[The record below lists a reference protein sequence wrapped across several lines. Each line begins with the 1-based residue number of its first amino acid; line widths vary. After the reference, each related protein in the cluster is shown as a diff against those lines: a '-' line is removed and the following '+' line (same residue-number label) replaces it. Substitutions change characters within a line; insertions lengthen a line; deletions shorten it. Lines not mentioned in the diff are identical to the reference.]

1 MTMARISRRD
11 YAATYGPTTGDL
23 VRLGD
28 TSLLAEIERD
38 FTVYGDE
45 LTTGAGKAMR
55 DGEGFQVGGTYAS
68 GALDSVIQNATI
80 IDAVQGIVKAD
91 IGIRDGLIV
100 GIGKAG
106 NPDIMDGVDP
116 TLRTGPNTTV
126 FHGEPYIITA
136 GAVEA
141 HAHFLC
147 PQQSDH
153 ALAGGTTT
161 MIGMSPGPHF
171 DVSCSGPNV
180 LGQLIQ
186 GTDHSCLNFGF
197 LGRGCS
203 DPGDVEESVAGGA
216 LGVKIHEDFGASGAV
231 IDGALVAADRNDFC
245 VNLHTDTIN
254 EFGFC
259 EDTLRAIG
267 GRTIH
272 MYHTEGAGGGHAP
285 DLLRVN
291 GQANVLP
298 SSTNPTNPYTAY
310 ALNEGLP
317 MTMLAHVLNWRL
329 AEDLAFAESR
339 IRPQSMAAEDFLH
352 DMGAISI
359 FATDTQGMG
368 RLAENVAKC
377 WQLASVMKDRVGRL
391 PQETTARA
399 DNERIKRYVA
409 KYTINPA
416 IAAGID
422 GYVGSIEAGKMADL
436 VFWQRA
442 SFGIKPRLVMKRGFI
457 AWAPMADGNASQSSS
472 EPLIQRPMWG
482 ATGVSPQH
490 LGVTFVSRLAAQAD
504 VKRKLGVGKAML
516 PIRTVRHLGKRDMV
530 RNDALPHIEVDPATF
545 EVRADGQLL
554 MCPPASVVPLSRKYM
569 LR

>member
-1 MTMARISRRD
+1 MARISRRD

-28 TSLLAEIERD
+28 TALLAEIEHD
-38 FTVYGDE
+38 FTRYGDE
-45 LTTGAGKAMR
+45 LTTGAGKVMR
-55 DGEGFQVGGTYAS
+55 DGEGFQTTGTYAS
-68 GALDSVIQNATI
+68 GALDSVIQNATV
-80 IDAVQGIVKAD
+80 IDPVLGIVKGD
-91 IGIRDGLIV
+91 IGIRDGRIV
-100 GIGKAG
+100 AVGKAG
-106 NPDIMDGVDP
+106 NPDIMAGVDP
-116 TLRTGPNTTV
+116 RLRTGPNTTV
-126 FHGEPYIITA
+126 YHGEPYIVTA

-141 HAHFLC
+141 HAHFLS
-147 PQQSDH
+147 PEQSAH

-186 GTDHSCLNFGF
+186 GLDHSCLNFGF

-203 DPGDVEESVAGGA
+203 DPGAVEESVAGGA

-231 IDGALVAADRNDFC
+231 IDGSLVAADRNDFS

-267 GRTIH
+267 DRTIH

-285 DLLRVN
+285 DLLVVN
-291 GQANVLP
+291 GRANVLP
-298 SSTNPTNPYTAY
+298 SSTNPTNPFTSY
-310 ALNEGLP
+310 AMNEGVP
-317 MTMLAHVLNWRL
+317 MTMLAHVMNWRL

-339 IRPQSMAAEDFLH
+339 IRPQTMAAEDFLH
-352 DMGAISI
+352 DLGAISI

-377 WQLASVMKDRVGRL
+377 WQLASVMKERTGRL
-391 PQETTARA
+391 PEETTARA
-399 DNERIKRYVA
+399 DNARIRRYVA

-416 IAAGID
+416 IAAGIQD
-422 GYVGSIEAGKMADL
+422 HVGSIEPGKMADL
-436 VFWQRA
+436 VFWPRA
-442 SFGIKPRLVMKRGFI
+442 SFGVKPWMVMKSGFI
-457 AWAPMADGNASQSSS
+457 AWAAMGDGNASQIGS
-472 EPLIQRPMWG
+472 EPQIHRPMFG
-482 ATGVSPQH
+482 STGISPQK
-490 LGVTFVSRLAAQAD
+490 LGVTFVSRLAIEAD
-504 VKRKLGVGKAML
+504 VHRRLGVGKAFV
-516 PIRTVRHLGKRDMV
+516 PIRSVRATRKRHMLH
-530 RNDALPHIEVDPATF
+530 NDALPRIEVDPATF
-545 EVRADGQLL
+545 EVRADGRLL
-554 MCPPASVVPLSRKYM
+554 VCEPAAVVPLNRKYL